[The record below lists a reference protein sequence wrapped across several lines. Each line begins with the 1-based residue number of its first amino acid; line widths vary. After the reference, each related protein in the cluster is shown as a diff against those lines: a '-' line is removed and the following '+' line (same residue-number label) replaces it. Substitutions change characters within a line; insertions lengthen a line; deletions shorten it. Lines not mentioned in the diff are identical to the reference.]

1 LKLTEL
7 ELAGFKS
14 FADPAKITIEPGMT
28 GIVGPNGCGKSNL
41 VEALSWAMG
50 ETSAKRMRADGM
62 DSVIFGGTDHRP
74 AKPFCK
80 VGITVDN
87 RTRQAP
93 VEFNDAD
100 TLYVTRRLDRG
111 EGSSYEVNGRPA
123 KAREVQTLFKDAGIG
138 AGSSAL
144 VSQGKVADLIRA
156 KPIDRK
162 QILEEAAGVTGLASR
177 RHEADLRLRA
187 TETNLEQSLT
197 LGKELED
204 MQASLKRQ
212 ARQAKFKLE
221 IDGMVRAAEATVYLV
236 RYRTALQK
244 EQQSLQAHEGNEEVV
259 KELMIELSARQI
271 ALKETEDAVAPA
283 LKARSDAEMA
293 HALAAARVETVR
305 KEAETARKTLVAIE
319 KNVARAQADILRDK
333 TEITDSFEEQE
344 LLKDEVAIALDDKE
358 NDQAMIE
365 EAAVSVLEAK
375 ELLDGVAVDLS
386 EASSSFAALKVQWSA
401 AQKAVDDLSRRLEQS
416 RQRLS
421 VGRERIRAMQAELD
435 GLPKPS
441 FELEGLEQ
449 DLEMAVTRL
458 QEAADE
464 REHCFLAASEASA
477 SHSSCVAEESVLLS
491 EQKAL
496 MASRRANGGLRDVVS
511 AAPGFEGALAAAIGN
526 DLDAGLDVGDGKH
539 WLLVKVRAEP
549 PRGALPLAG
558 QVKVPPVLDAALSG
572 VGVVETAVEAAA
584 LSSSLVPG
592 QVIVTKD
599 GHLLRWDGLR
609 STADASAAEEIK
621 RTARLDDLQ
630 KTLVLVADRVA
641 AARSAMVASQV
652 KAEDAGK
659 VHARE
664 KDLVES
670 IKRDLDRVRK
680 QSEEVEDRRAVLRSK
695 IEAATESQAM
705 MQSQVEDEA
714 VELERSESEATS
726 LPDLGE
732 AERSLSVLKAAS
744 EKASRTHE
752 EKRLV
757 LEKARRDADLR
768 AQRIVTIQQKMSDFE
783 RRMVTIRQHIAELE
797 ERLKEY
803 RAEEEELRDSTAMH
817 PDAEADALDELE
829 AMGERLVEASK
840 EAKLSDGRLEEAKT
854 ALRQVEEKV
863 VVRRED
869 RARLLAEIKAAKEA
883 TGELAREVEERLS
896 VSPAALAGIAGIGE
910 ADELPDLAICDN
922 RLQGLLRRRDTV
934 GTVNLLA
941 EEQLREVDEKLGRS
955 HAQRE
960 ELREAVSRLRKQIEA
975 FDRERRERLIEAFAL
990 IDGHF
995 KDLFTRLFRG
1005 GRAFLKL
1012 SDSDDPLDAGLEVY
1026 ACPPGKN
1033 LQTMSLL
1040 SGGEQALTAI
1050 ALVFAAFLIRPA
1062 PICVLDEV
1070 DAAMDDANIYRLCSL
1085 VKEMAGEQT
1094 RFLVIT
1100 HRPLTMATCDR
1111 LYGVTMPERGV
1122 SRLTSLDMSQA
1133 QAFVEQ
1139 NFSKGE
1145 QAAIKG

>member
-1 LKLTEL
+1 MKLTEL

-14 FADPAKITIEPGMT
+14 FADLSKITIEPGMT

-87 RTRQAP
+87 RQRQAP

-100 TLYVTRRLDRG
+100 ILKVTRRLDRG

-187 TETNLEQSLT
+187 TEQNLEQSLT

-204 MQASLKRQ
+204 MQSSLKRQ
-212 ARQAKFKLE
+212 ARQARFKLE
-221 IDGMVRAAEATVYLV
+221 IDTLVRAAEALVFLV
-236 RYRTALQK
+236 RYRTAQAKELQ
-244 EQQSLQAHEGNEEVV
+244 STSAHDANEIVV
-259 KELMIELSARQI
+259 KELLIDLASKQA
-271 ALKETEDAVAPA
+271 ALQETENAVAPA

-293 HALAAARVETVR
+293 HALASARVDTVR

-319 KNVARAQADILRDK
+319 KNIARALADIARDR
-333 TEITDSFEEQE
+333 TEITDSVEEHE

-358 NDQAMIE
+358 NDQIMIE
-365 EAAVSVLEAK
+365 DAVVDVLEAK
-375 ELLDGVAVDLS
+375 ERLDLMSAELSDAASGFAV
-386 EASSSFAALKVQWSA
+386 LKVEWSA
-401 AQKAVDDLSRRLEQS
+401 AQKALDDLSRRLDQT
-416 RQRLS
+416 RQRLLAS
-421 VGRERIRAMQAELD
+421 SQKMDQMRRELSA
-435 GLPKPS
+435 LPKPS
-441 FELEGLEQ
+441 AELEGLEA
-449 DLEMAVTRL
+449 DLEDAVVAL
-458 QEAADE
+458 QEAVELRDRLSILVTEKAGY
-464 REHCFLAASEASA
+464 
-477 SHSSCVAEESVLLS
+477 HSSLIAERTVAFAEISALETSK
-491 EQKAL
+491 KA
-496 MASRRANGGLRDVVS
+496 SGGLKDGVS
-511 AAPGFEGALAAAIGN
+511 ADQGYEQALAAAVGD
-526 DLDAGLDVGDGKH
+526 DLDAGLTEADGKH
-539 WLLVKVRAEP
+539 WLLVKARAETP
-549 PRGALPLAG
+549 AGTAPLSAR
-558 QVKVPPVLDAALSG
+558 VRVPEVLFAALSG
-572 VGVVETAVEAAA
+572 VGVVANAAEALGLAA
-584 LSSSLVPG
+584 SLQPG
-592 QVIVTKD
+592 QAIVTLD
-599 GHLLRWDGLR
+599 GYLYRWDGLR
-609 STADASAAEEIK
+609 STASAAAAEEIK
-621 RTARLDDLQ
+621 RTARIASLGDILLQLDGKIETAQTELELVQSGSEDAVRGHGLQ
-630 KTLVLVADRVA
+630 KEVAEGL
-641 AARSAMVASQV
+641 
-652 KAEDAGK
+652 K
-659 VHARE
+659 RE
-664 KDLVES
+664 
-670 IKRDLDRVRK
+670 IDRVRK
-680 QSEEVEDRRAVLRSK
+680 QGEEVEERRALLRSRLEAGVEAELGLQEQ
-695 IEAATESQAM
+695 IEQEVVDVEQA
-705 MQSQVEDEA
+705 SSVLA
-714 VELERSESEATS
+714 R
-726 LPDLGE
+726 LPDVDA
-732 AERSLSVLKAAS
+732 AERKLADMRAKVDAAN
-744 EKASRTHE
+744 RDHE
-752 EKRLV
+752 TKRQA
-757 LEKARRDADLR
+757 LEKVRRDADLR
-768 AQRIVTIQQKMSDFE
+768 SARILTIQQKMQDFD
-783 RRMVTIRQHIAELE
+783 RRMITIRQHIAELE

-803 RAEEEELRDSTAMH
+803 RVEDEELRESAAMH
-817 PDAEADALDELE
+817 PDAEAIVIEELE
-829 AMGERLVEASK
+829 EMAAKLVEASK
-840 EAKLSDGRLEEAKT
+840 DARQADIRLDEAKT
-854 ALRQVEEKV
+854 AARQLEEKV
-863 VVRRED
+863 AVRRED
-869 RARLLAEIKAAKEA
+869 RARLLAEIKAAKDA
-883 TGELAREVEERLS
+883 TGELSREIEDRLQVE
-896 VSPAALAGIAGIGE
+896 PQALVAIAGVKE
-910 ADELPDLAICDN
+910 DDELPDLPTCESRI
-922 RLQGLLRRRDTV
+922 QGLNRRRDTIGV
-934 GTVNLLA
+934 VNLLA
-941 EEQLREVDEKLGRS
+941 EEQLKEVDDKLGRS

-1122 SRLTSLDMSQA
+1122 SRLTTLDMQQA
-1133 QAFVEQ
+1133 ATFIEQ
-1139 NFSKGE
+1139 NFSKNE
-1145 QAAIKG
+1145 QAEH

>member
-7 ELAGFKS
+7 ELVGFKS
-14 FADPAKITIEPGMT
+14 FADLAKITIEPGMT

-87 RTRQAP
+87 RQRQAP
-93 VEFNDAD
+93 VEFNDSD
-100 TLYVTRRLDRG
+100 ILKVTRRLDRG

-187 TETNLEQSLT
+187 TEQNLEQSLT

-204 MQASLKRQ
+204 MQSSLKRQ
-212 ARQAKFKLE
+212 ARQARFKLE
-221 IDGMVRAAEATVYLV
+221 IDTLVRAAEALVFLV
-236 RYRTALQK
+236 RYRTALAK
-244 EQQSLQAHEGNEEVV
+244 ELQSTSAHDANEVIV
-259 KELMIELSARQI
+259 KELMIDLVGKQA
-271 ALKETEDAVAPA
+271 ALQETEDAVAPA

-293 HALAAARVETVR
+293 HALASARVDTVR
-305 KEAETARKTLVAIE
+305 KEAETARKTLLAIE
-319 KNVARAQADILRDK
+319 KNIARATADILRDRS
-333 TEITDSFEEQE
+333 EITDSVEEHE

-358 NDQAMIE
+358 NDQIMIE
-365 EAAVSVLEAK
+365 EAAADVLDAK
-375 ELLDGVAVDLS
+375 ENLDLLSAELSTAASGFAV
-386 EASSSFAALKVQWSA
+386 LKVEWSA
-401 AQKAVDDLSRRLEQS
+401 AQKAVDDLMKRLDQT
-416 RQRLS
+416 RQRLLTS
-421 VGRERIRAMQAELD
+421 SQKMDQMRRELAA
-435 GLPKPS
+435 LPKPS
-441 FELEGLEQ
+441 AELEANES
-449 DLEMAVTRL
+449 DLEDAVVAL
-458 QEAADE
+458 QAT
-464 REHCFLAASEASA
+464 SEARDRLSMQVTEKA
-477 SHSSCVAEESVLLS
+477 GQHTSLVAERVV
-491 EQKAL
+491 AL
-496 MASRRANGGLRDVVS
+496 AEKSALDASRKASGGLKDVVS
-511 AAPGFEGALAAAIGN
+511 ADQGYEQALAAAVGD
-526 DLDAGLDVGDGKH
+526 DLDAGLAAVDGKH
-539 WLLVKVRAEP
+539 WLLVKTRAETP
-549 PRGALPLAG
+549 SGTTALSGKVSVP
-558 QVKVPPVLDAALSG
+558 QVLEAALSG
-572 VGVVETAVEAAA
+572 VGVVESVGVAA
-584 LSSSLVPG
+584 SLAAGLRPG
-592 QVIVTKD
+592 QAIVTTD
-599 GHLLRWDGLR
+599 GHLFRWDGLR
-609 STADASAAEEIK
+609 STASAAAAEEIK
-621 RTARLDDLQ
+621 RTARIVVLTEILRQLDA
-630 KTLVLVADRVA
+630 KVA
-641 AARSAMVASQV
+641 AAQVELEVSQSAS
-652 KAEDAGK
+652 EDAIR
-659 VHARE
+659 VHGSQKEVAE
-664 KDLVES
+664 TL
-670 IKRDLDRVRK
+670 KRDIDRLRK
-680 QSEEVEDRRAVLRSK
+680 EGEEVEERRALLRSRL
-695 IEAATESQAM
+695 EAG
-705 MQSQVEDEA
+705 V
-714 VELERSESEATS
+714 
-726 LPDLGE
+726 E
-732 AERSLSVLKAAS
+732 AELGLQEQIEQEVVDVEQAS
-744 EKASRTHE
+744 EVLEHLADIALAERNLSDVKSRSDVASRHHE
-752 EKRLV
+752 TKRQL
-757 LEKARRDADLR
+757 LEKVRRDADLR
-768 AQRIVTIQQKMSDFE
+768 SARILTIQQKMQDFD
-783 RRMVTIRQHIAELE
+783 RRMIAIRQHIAELE

-803 RAEEEELRDSTAMH
+803 RIEDEELRESAAMH
-817 PDAEADALDELE
+817 PDAEAIAIEELE
-829 AMGERLVEASK
+829 EMAAKLVEASK
-840 EAKLSDGRLEEAKT
+840 AARQADVRLDEAKT
-854 ALRQVEEKV
+854 AARQLEEKV
-863 VVRRED
+863 AVRRED
-869 RARLLAEIKAAKEA
+869 RARLLAEIKAAKDA
-883 TGELAREVEERLS
+883 TGELAREIEDRLQVE
-896 VSPAALAGIAGIGE
+896 PQALVAIAGVKEDG
-910 ADELPDLAICDN
+910 ELPDLQTCESRI
-922 RLQGLLRRRDTV
+922 QGLNRRRETIGV
-934 GTVNLLA
+934 VNLLA
-941 EEQLREVDEKLGRS
+941 EEQLKEVDDKLGRS

-960 ELREAVSRLRKQIEA
+960 ELREAVARLRKQIEA

-1122 SRLTSLDMSQA
+1122 SRLTTLDMQQA
-1133 QAFVEQ
+1133 TTFIEQ
-1139 NFSKGE
+1139 NFSKAE
-1145 QAAIKG
+1145 RATN

>member
-1 LKLTEL
+1 MKLTEL
-7 ELAGFKS
+7 ELVGFKS
-14 FADPAKITIEPGMT
+14 FADLAKITIEPGMT

-87 RTRQAP
+87 RQRQAP

-100 TLYVTRRLDRG
+100 ILKVTRRLDRG

-187 TETNLEQSLT
+187 TEQNLEQSLT

-204 MQASLKRQ
+204 MQSSLKRQ
-212 ARQAKFKLE
+212 ARQARFKLE
-221 IDGMVRAAEATVYLV
+221 IDTLVRAAEALVFLV
-236 RYRTALQK
+236 RYRAALAK
-244 EQQSLQAHEGNEEVV
+244 EIQSTSAHDANEVIV
-259 KELMIELSARQI
+259 KELMIDLVGKQA
-271 ALKETEDAVAPA
+271 ALQETEDAVAPA

-293 HALAAARVETVR
+293 HALASARVDTVR
-305 KEAETARKTLVAIE
+305 KEAETARKTLLAIE
-319 KNVARAQADILRDK
+319 KNIARATADIMRDRS
-333 TEITDSFEEQE
+333 EITDSVEEHE

-358 NDQAMIE
+358 NDQIMIE
-365 EAAVSVLEAK
+365 EAAADVLEAK
-375 ELLDGVAVDLS
+375 ENLDRLSAELSTAASGFAV
-386 EASSSFAALKVQWSA
+386 LKVEWSA
-401 AQKAVDDLSRRLEQS
+401 AQKAVDDLTKRLDQT
-416 RQRLS
+416 RQRLLTS
-421 VGRERIRAMQAELD
+421 SQKMDQMRRELAA
-435 GLPKPS
+435 LPKPS
-441 FELEGLEQ
+441 AELEANES
-449 DLEMAVTRL
+449 DLEDAVVAL
-458 QEAADE
+458 QAT
-464 REHCFLAASEASA
+464 SEARDRLSMQVTEKA
-477 SHSSCVAEESVLLS
+477 GQHTSLVAERAV
-491 EQKAL
+491 AL
-496 MASRRANGGLRDVVS
+496 AEKSALDASRKASGGLKDVVS
-511 AAPGFEGALAAAIGN
+511 ADQGYEQALAAAVGD
-526 DLDAGLDVGDGKH
+526 DLDAGLVAVDGKH
-539 WLLVKVRAEP
+539 WLLVKTRAETP
-549 PRGALPLAG
+549 SGTTALSAKVSVP
-558 QVKVPPVLDAALSG
+558 QVLEAALSG
-572 VGVVETAVEAAA
+572 VGIVESVGVAA
-584 LSSSLVPG
+584 SLAAGLRPG
-592 QVIVTKD
+592 QAIVTTD
-599 GHLLRWDGLR
+599 GHLFRWDGLR
-609 STADASAAEEIK
+609 STASAAAAEEIK
-621 RTARLDDLQ
+621 RTARIVVLTEVLRELDA
-630 KTLVLVADRVA
+630 KVA
-641 AARSAMVASQV
+641 AAQVELEVTQSAC
-652 KAEDAGK
+652 EDAIR
-659 VHARE
+659 VHGLQKE
-664 KDLVES
+664 VTETL
-670 IKRDLDRVRK
+670 KRDIDRLRK
-680 QSEEVEDRRAVLRSK
+680 EGEEVEERRALLRSRLEAGVEAELGLQEQ
-695 IEAATESQAM
+695 IEQEVADVEQA
-705 MQSQVEDEA
+705 SEV
-714 VELERSESEATS
+714 LEHLPDVALAERNLSDVKSRSE
-726 LPDLGE
+726 
-732 AERSLSVLKAAS
+732 V
-744 EKASRTHE
+744 ASRHHE
-752 EKRLV
+752 AKRQL
-757 LEKARRDADLR
+757 LEKVRRDADLR
-768 AQRIVTIQQKMSDFE
+768 SARILTIQQKMQDFD
-783 RRMVTIRQHIAELE
+783 RRMIAIRQHIAELE

-803 RAEEEELRDSTAMH
+803 RIEDEELRESAAMH
-817 PDAEADALDELE
+817 PDAEAIAIEELE
-829 AMGERLVEASK
+829 EMAARLVEASK
-840 EAKLSDGRLEEAKT
+840 AARQADVRLDEAKT
-854 ALRQVEEKV
+854 AARQLEEKV
-863 VVRRED
+863 AVRRED
-869 RARLLAEIKAAKEA
+869 RARLLAEIKAAKDA
-883 TGELAREVEERLS
+883 TGELAREIEDRLQ
-896 VSPAALAGIAGIGE
+896 VDPQALIAIAGVKE
-910 ADELPDLAICDN
+910 DDELPDLQTCESRI
-922 RLQGLLRRRDTV
+922 QGLNRRRETIGV
-934 GTVNLLA
+934 VNLLA
-941 EEQLREVDEKLGRS
+941 EEQLKEVDDKLGRS

-960 ELREAVSRLRKQIEA
+960 ELREAVARLRKQIEA

-1122 SRLTSLDMSQA
+1122 SRLTTLDMQQA
-1133 QAFVEQ
+1133 TTFIEQ
-1139 NFSKGE
+1139 NFSKTE
-1145 QAAIKG
+1145 RAIN